1 MTRISRN
8 EIEQLKSAEGPQSIS
23 IYMPTLQAGAETR
36 QNHIRM
42 KTLMQQAQLQLE
54 ACGLSESESHK
65 ALQPVREL
73 VEDLAFWRQQGKGL
87 AVFVRDGQ
95 RWLFKLGIDVDE
107 FVAVSDRFHLRPLLP
122 IAKEQVEAYVLA
134 ISQKS
139 VRLFHADR
147 FDIEAVALPAGVPE
161 SLAYSARFDDPER
174 HVEFHTGSAGHG
186 PGSDRPA
193 QYHGQGV
200 GTDKT
205 QEKKV
210 VVEFARKVDSGVTKV
225 LGRHRAPLVL
235 AATET
240 MADIYREVNHY
251 NFLHEQM
258 LPGNPDAL
266 DAQDI
271 HKRLRPLLTQAV
283 EAQRQR
289 DAERFQQ
296 ADAAQQATD
305 DLRKVLEAAR
315 NSQIET
321 LFVRADEH
329 AWGRYD
335 PEQQD
340 IEMHEQQQPGD
351 ADLLDP
357 AAVGTYLHGGT
368 VYNTAPEAMPAE
380 STVAATLRYKA

>member
-1 MTRISRN
+1 MTRILRN
-8 EIEQLKSAEGPQSIS
+8 DIEQLKAAEGPQSIS
-23 IYMPTLQAGAETR
+23 IYMPTIQAGAETR

-65 ALQPVREL
+65 ALNPVRQL
-73 VEDLAFWRQQGKGL
+73 VEDLAFWRQQDKAL

-95 RWLFKLGIDVDE
+95 RWLFKLGIDVEE

-122 IAKEQVEAYVLA
+122 IAEEQAEAFVLA

-147 FDIEAVALPAGVPE
+147 FDIEEVTLPESVPE
-161 SLAYSARFDDPER
+161 SLAVSARFDDPER
-174 HVEFHTGSAGHG
+174 HVEFHTGSASHG

-200 GTDKT
+200 GTDKA

-210 VVEFARKVDSGVTKV
+210 VIEFARKVDSGVTKR
-225 LGRHRAPLVL
+225 LSQTKAPLIL
-235 AATET
+235 AATES

-251 NFLHEQM
+251 SNLHEQT
-258 LPGNPDAL
+258 LPGNPDSL
-266 DAQDI
+266 DAQEV

-283 EAQRQR
+283 EAKRQR

-296 ADAAQQATD
+296 AHVAEQATD

-335 PEQQD
+335 PEDQQV
-340 IEMHEQQQPGD
+340 EMHEQQQPGD

-368 VYNTAPEAMPAE
+368 VYNAAPEAMPAE
-380 STVAATLRYKA
+380 SPVAATLRYKT